1 MSERS
6 GSSPA
11 PRARTD
17 HRRPDRRRRPRGVRR
32 TTALLLVLMALLVG
46 VLVGYLAHGDDE
58 PAGLVTQA
66 REVPVVTVT
75 VPASP

>member
-6 GSSPA
+6 APQPGSRTR
-11 PRARTD
+11 PRPD
-17 HRRPDRRRRPRGVRR
+17 DRRRRPRGVRR
-32 TTALLLVLMALLVG
+32 TTAFLMVLVALLVG
-46 VLVGYLAHGDDE
+46 VLMGYAAHGDDD
-58 PAGLVTQA
+58 PAGLVTQT